1 MITQKIQFVS
11 WICPMFHNDKVSRNT
26 WLKTK
31 KRKILCKNPWN
42 TESFVFDSTV
52 KTAAICDFAECDSA
66 KRKKGKK
73 TRRRAKEQ
81 KSDRQNRRRE
91 QFSVVPN
98 QCKWKDVPLKK
109 IQWLHAY
116 LTFIMTSKLSE
127 KLQKLKGM
135 SHFHNWISNLSR
147 NNHGPPIVYL
157 SKLLSHVK
165 NVLISEISVPAI
177 FFMNQ
182 SKI

>member
-1 MITQKIQFVS
+1 MFSTQQWKQLRFATLLSAIAQ
-11 WICPMFHNDKVSRNT
+11 KE
-26 WLKTK
+26 
-31 KRKILCKNPWN
+31 RK
-42 TESFVFDSTV
+42 E
-52 KTAAICDFAECDSA
+52 
-66 KRKKGKK
+66 KK

-91 QFSVVPN
+91 QFPVAPN
-98 QCKWKDVPLKK
+98 QCRWKDVPLKK

-147 NNHGPPIVYL
+147 NIHGPPTVYL
-157 SKLLSHVK
+157 SKILLSHVICICAGISFWTGDNFLWNGNK
-165 NVLISEISVPAI
+165 SNSFILNASHLLKLSFLLFVKLISHWRMWWNIRILYVHHT
-177 FFMNQ
+177 
-182 SKI
+182 

>member
-1 MITQKIQFVS
+1 MNLSNVKY
-11 WICPMFHNDKVSRNT
+11 NDKVSKNT
-26 WLKTK
+26 CLKTK
-31 KRKILCKNPWN
+31 KRKILCRNPWN

-73 TRRRAKEQ
+73 FVREKEQ
-81 KSDRQNRRRE
+81 ESDRQNCRRE
-91 QFSVVPN
+91 QVPVVSN
-98 QCKWKDVPLKK
+98 QCRWKDVPLKK

-135 SHFHNWISNLSR
+135 PCFTTEF
-147 NNHGPPIVYL
+147 
-157 SKLLSHVK
+157 
-165 NVLISEISVPAI
+165 LI
-177 FFMNQ
+177 FQ
-182 SKI
+182 K